1 MSGAAYDGRAAG
13 YDALIGAR
21 WYNVLAWGTD
31 PADYTAFAR
40 EAVGSAEGPLLEI
53 AAGTA
58 VATAALYRES
68 RRPITVTDQSGD
80 MLDLARKRIGSVG
93 VRFAQADAFAPPFAP
108 SSFDTVLSLGFLHMV
123 DDVDGYVFAL
133 RGLLRP
139 GGALY
144 LTSLVAE
151 SRRGAAYLRLL
162 HRAGEVAAP
171 RTADQLA
178 DLLGTRVWAKGCMAY
193 AVLSDGRTRLTP

>member
-13 YDALIGAR
+13 HDALIGSR
-21 WYNVLAWGTD
+21 WYNALAWGTD

-58 VATAALYRES
+58 VATAALYSDS

-80 MLDLARKRIGSVG
+80 MLDLARRRTGSVG

-123 DDVDGYVFAL
+123 DDVDGYVSGL
-133 RGLLRP
+133 RRLLRP

-151 SRRGAAYLRLL
+151 SRRGPRTCASCTA
-162 HRAGEVAAP
+162 RARSQPRAP
-171 RTADQLA
+171 RISSPTCSARA
-178 DLLGTRVWAKGCMAY
+178 
-193 AVLSDGRTRLTP
+193 SGRRAAWPTQC